1 MNPAQCRRAR
11 EILGWSPRDLAET
24 AAVPLDIV
32 EMFEADALEGWA
44 GLELDMRA
52 TFENQGLVFLGR
64 EGVASPGDAGASHR
78 RPVLDEIAAA
88 ARRSPA
94 SAGRPAA

>member
-11 EILGWSPRDLAET
+11 EILGWSPRDLAEA

-52 TFENQGLVFLGR
+52 ALEVRGLVFLGR
-64 EGVASPGDAGASHR
+64 EGVAAPGGAGASHR
-78 RPVLDEIAAA
+78 LPVCGEIAAS
-88 ARRSPA
+88 ARGPA
-94 SAGRPAA
+94 TRGRPAA